1 MIYKRVA
8 ARLRAQ
14 DWAAITIELGI
25 VVVGVFLGTQAN
37 NWNQARINRATASD
51 YRREIIDDLEANE
64 ADLGTREAY
73 YRAVRTH
80 AIAALAAIEAP
91 SPQLAE
97 PFLIDAYQ
105 ASQVW
110 LRPLVRTGYDEMT
123 GSGFSGGIGGRE
135 SRLRLSAYYTQIGQI
150 DSNALSTTSYRERL
164 RHAMPYAVQLAVER
178 RCGDRVTTLPDG
190 SLVSVLPPSCALGLD
205 KGLVALAVPRV
216 QAAKLTED
224 LTRHI
229 GDIDQRLAG
238 FERVARLAHE
248 NRLYLERMET
258 R

>member
-14 DWAAITIELGI
+14 DWAAITIELAI

-51 YRREIIDDLEANE
+51 YRREIIDDLKANE
-64 ADLGTREAY
+64 ADLETRQAY

-80 AIAALAAIEAP
+80 AVAALAAIEAP
-91 SPQLAE
+91 SSQLAE

-110 LRPLVRTGYDEMT
+110 LRPLLRTGYDEMI
-123 GSGFSGGIGGRE
+123 GAGFSGGIGNRE
-135 SRLRLSAYYTQIGQI
+135 SRLRLSAYYTQMGQI
-150 DSNALSTTSYRERL
+150 DSNALSTTAYRERL
-164 RHAMPYAVQLAVER
+164 RHAMPYAVQLAVQR
-178 RCGDRVTTLPDG
+178 RCGDQVTTLPDG
-190 SLVSVLPPSCALGLD
+190 SLVSVLPPSCTLGLD
-205 KGLVALAVPRV
+205 GRVVALAVSRL
-216 QAAKLTED
+216 QAAKLNED
-224 LTRHI
+224 LTRHV
-229 GDIDQRLAG
+229 GDIDQRLVG
-238 FERVARLAHE
+238 FERIRRLAHE
-248 NRLYLERMET
+248 NRLHLQRMES

>member
-14 DWAAITIELGI
+14 DWFAITIELAI

-37 NWNQARINRATASD
+37 NWNQARLNRATASE
-51 YRREIIDDLEANE
+51 YRQEIIDDLKANE
-64 ADLGTREAY
+64 ADLETRQAY
-73 YRAVRTH
+73 YRSVRTH

-123 GSGFSGGIGGRE
+123 GAGFSGSIANRD
-135 SRLRLSAYYTQIGQI
+135 SRLRLSAYYTQMGQI
-150 DSNALSTTSYRERL
+150 DSSAVSTTLYRERL
-164 RHAMPYAVQLAVER
+164 RHAMPYEVQLAVQR
-178 RCGDRVTTLPDG
+178 HCGDQVTTLPGG
-190 SLVSVLPPSCALGLD
+190 SLVSVLPASCTLGLD
-205 KGLVALAVPRV
+205 RKVVALAVSRL
-216 QAAKLTED
+216 QAAKLDED

-238 FERVARLAHE
+238 FERVGRLAHE
-248 NRLYLERMET
+248 NRLHLQHMES

>member
-14 DWAAITIELGI
+14 DWVAITIELAI

-37 NWNQARINRATASD
+37 NWNQARIDRATASE
-51 YRREIIDDLEANE
+51 YRREIIDDLKDNE
-64 ADLGTREAY
+64 ADLETRQAY
-73 YRAVRTH
+73 YREVRRHAV
-80 AIAALAAIEAP
+80 AALAAIEAP

-110 LRPLVRTGYDEMT
+110 LRPLVRTGYDEMI
-123 GSGFSGGIGGRE
+123 GAGFSGGIGNRE
-135 SRLRLSAYYTQIGQI
+135 SRLRLSAYYTQMGQI
-150 DSNALSTTSYRERL
+150 DSNATSTTSYRERL
-164 RHAMPYAVQLAVER
+164 RHAMPYVVQLAVQHS
-178 RCGDRVTTLPDG
+178 CGDQVTTLPGG
-190 SLVSVLPPSCALGLD
+190 SLVSVLPPSCTLELNRGM
-205 KGLVALAVPRV
+205 VELAVSRLR
-216 QAAKLTED
+216 AAKLNED

-238 FERVARLAHE
+238 FERVGRLAHE
-248 NRLYLERMET
+248 NRLHLQQMES